1 MATFWLI
8 CGMSGAG
15 KTTFAHQIFG
25 PPHNDTVLVDVD
37 EYYKKINGDECD
49 RSNSYKVWMAV
60 YDKIHEC
67 EINDQDVALVTNAL
81 TVANREEFVE
91 WFPTFNHKMIFF
103 LADLKDCKKYN
114 AQRNRVIPEHLMD
127 KYWNSMEIPNPAEK
141 GWTTIMLVVNRFNG
155 DGMTIQ
161 FLKEEY

>member
-1 MATFWLI
+1 MIIEVRNIQKSFGNLPVLKGI
-8 CGMSGAG
+8 DLDVDNGEIVSIVGKSGAG

-67 EINDQDVALVTNAL
+67 EINNQDVALVTNAL

-127 KYWNSMEIPNPAEK
+127 KI
-141 GWTTIMLVVNRFNG
+141 
-155 DGMTIQ
+155 
-161 FLKEEY
+161 